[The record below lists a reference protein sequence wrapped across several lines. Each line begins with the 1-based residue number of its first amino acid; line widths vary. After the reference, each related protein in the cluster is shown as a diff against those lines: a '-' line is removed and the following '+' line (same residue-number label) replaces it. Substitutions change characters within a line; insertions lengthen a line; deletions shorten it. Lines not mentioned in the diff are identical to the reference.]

1 MFVSEAFPASLI
13 WYSCGTK
20 LLFIHTYIHTY
31 MLLCIHTYMLY
42 GYNMRRLWNIGYTRP
57 VKRRLPL
64 ILNCTFSW
72 WCDCKATFT
81 VTDHPFS
88 QLVLTVHMGNSW
100 ESTAYHI
107 SDSCAELLMLG
118 SRAGVKGGL
127 PLPSLQTNWSGL
139 IIQAIIPLLSIDL
152 CIDKNIVKNKIKLPG
167 PLAYHANA
175 LYTSGLQLLPLIAQV
190 NKESQSRVHQIP
202 SCDLTLILP
211 VMHHTVQYTVTEL
224 VALCSNTRPSN
235 CIIASVCGRACTA

>member
-1 MFVSEAFPASLI
+1 MMWLQGHFHGHWSSFFPMSTNSAH
-13 WYSCGTK
+13 GK
-20 LLFIHTYIHTY
+20 LMGKYCISNLWQ
-31 MLLCIHTYMLY
+31 LCRVVDVRKL
-42 GYNMRRLWNIGYTRP
+42 
-57 VKRRLPL
+57 K
-64 ILNCTFSW
+64 S
-72 WCDCKATFT
+72 
-81 VTDHPFS
+81 
-88 QLVLTVHMGNSW
+88 
-100 ESTAYHI
+100 
-107 SDSCAELLMLG
+107 
-118 SRAGVKGGL
+118 GVKGGL
-127 PLPSLQTNWSGL
+127 QLPSLQTNWSGL

-224 VALCSNTRPSN
+224 VALCSK
-235 CIIASVCGRACTA
+235 